1 MLKVENISAHYGKIQ
16 ALFDVSIQTS
26 TDDIVAIIGANGAG
40 KSTLMKA
47 IMGLQPPSS
56 GTITFDDVP
65 IHKLPTHQIV
75 RHHITYVPEGR
86 RILPKLTVRENLEIG
101 ADSRKLKKQE
111 LEQEIEQV
119 CAIFPRLK
127 ERIKQLGGTLSG
139 GEQQMLAIARGLM
152 NKPSLLLLDEPSL
165 GLAPIIVDEV
175 FDVIKNVHEEM
186 KIPILLVEQNAFNAL
201 EISSHA
207 YVLEVGHLVN
217 EGDSQ
222 ELIKSPEIIK
232 AYLGG

>member
-1 MLKVENISAHYGKIQ
+1 
-16 ALFDVSIQTS
+16 
-26 TDDIVAIIGANGAG
+26 
-40 KSTLMKA
+40 
-47 IMGLQPPSS
+47 
-56 GTITFDDVP
+56 
-65 IHKLPTHQIV
+65 
-75 RHHITYVPEGR
+75 
-86 RILPKLTVRENLEIG
+86 
-101 ADSRKLKKQE
+101 
-111 LEQEIEQV
+111 
-119 CAIFPRLK
+119 
-127 ERIKQLGGTLSG
+127 
-139 GEQQMLAIARGLM
+139 MLAIARGLM